1 MLKLNQLFLF
11 TLLASAIML
20 TSCKKEEKEEP
31 VSGNSG
37 NNVGEASVSA
47 LIDGEVWQS
56 SPDGPHSPIGAV
68 GMVNTNLNINIQ
80 AYASDGSY
88 MTLNVV
94 STSAIQENTEYT
106 AESGF
111 FQASYREDFL
121 NSDGYS
127 TVIEGAT
134 GTITFSNISS
144 DNVSGTFSYMALKP
158 LGGSI
163 SADNGSFNIDL

>member
-1 MLKLNQLFLF
+1 MFKFKQLFFF

-31 VSGNSG
+31 VT
-37 NNVGEASVSA
+37 NNPSNAGEAAVSA

-56 SPDGPHSPIGAV
+56 SPDGPHSPVGAV
-68 GMVNTNLNINIQ
+68 GMQNTNLNINIQ
-80 AYASDGSY
+80 AYGSDGSY
-88 MTLNVV
+88 MSLNVV
-94 STSAIQENTEYT
+94 STSGIEENTAYS

-111 FQASYREDFL
+111 FQASYREDYL

-134 GTITFSNISS
+134 GTITFTNISS
-144 DNVSGTFSYMALKP
+144 GNISGTFSYMALKP